1 MKKAL
6 LIAMVTA
13 AAAVAAQAPLTP
25 GQTLD
30 RRAIGERGE
39 GLAFSP
45 DGSRLVFTV
54 ADPVKGTTRARAIW
68 LLDVAS
74 GALRQLTVSGRNDS
88 SPRWAPDGGSIAFLS
103 DRDGAP
109 QLYRLSMRGGDA
121 EKLTDRKDAI
131 RAFRWSPDGRRI
143 ALLMPEPKP
152 EATQQRERDKDDARV
167 EDKDE
172 RHARVWLL
180 DVATRALTQATTV
193 NWRIEEIEW
202 TPDSAGLIAV
212 ARPTPESDQWNERIY
227 TIDLHDGRF
236 TPIGDPH
243 RPVGGITVS
252 PDGRTIAYVGGRVD
266 GPSPHDLYLQP
277 ADGGAPRNLTGAAID
292 RPIGQVH
299 WVDDDTL
306 LVAVARGFASELA
319 VVGRDARVRTL
330 DRLEVN
336 PSQFARST
344 GGAIAFVGETAT
356 RAPELWLRTADG
368 RARAVTRFND
378 KWSSIPIAT
387 PELVKYRS
395 ADNVEIEAAL
405 LRPVTN
411 QQGTNHQPSKPQPSD
426 PQPSNPSNPQP
437 SNPQPSSPPNPQPPI
452 PNPLVVLVHGGP
464 TGRWADT
471 FEPWGQLLA
480 ARGYAVLYPNVRG
493 STGYGHRFVEM
504 NRADWGGGDFKDV
517 MAGVD
522 WAVARGIADP
532 NRLGIGGWSY
542 GGYMAAW
549 AVTQTNRFKAAV
561 SGAPVIDMA
570 SEFGTENESGYDEW
584 FYGTPYEKLDGFIR
598 SSPMTYVKNVKT
610 PTLLLQGADDETDP
624 IGQSQQFYR
633 GLKRYHVDTELVVY
647 PREPHGLR
655 EEKHLIDRLN
665 RIVAWYDRYLAPR
678 APATG
683 AQP

>member
-1 MKKAL
+1 MKKPVIITLVAT
-6 LIAMVTA
+6 AVVMA
-13 AAAVAAQAPLTP
+13 AATGVAQPPLSP
-25 GQTLD
+25 EQTLD
-30 RRAIGERGE
+30 RRTIGERGE

-45 DGSRLVFTV
+45 DGARVVFTV
-54 ADPVKGTTRARAIW
+54 ADPVKGTTRARSIW
-68 LLDVAS
+68 MLDVAS
-74 GALRQLTVSGRNDS
+74 GALRQLTFAGRNDS

-103 DRDGAP
+103 DRDGP
-109 QLYRLSMRGGDA
+109 SQLYRLSMRGGEA

-131 RAFRWSPDGRRI
+131 RAFRWAPDGRRI

-152 EATQQRERDKDDARV
+152 DARQQRERDKDDARV
-167 EDKDE
+167 EDGDE

-180 DVATRALTQATTV
+180 DVATGALTQATTV

-212 ARPTPESDQWNERIY
+212 ARPKPESDQWNERIY
-227 TIDLHDGRF
+227 AVGLRDGRF
-236 TPIGDPH
+236 TPIGEPH
-243 RPVGGITVS
+243 RPIGGLAVS
-252 PDGRTIAYVGGRVD
+252 PDGRTIAYIGGRVD
-266 GPSPHDLYLQP
+266 GPASHDLYLQP
-277 ADGGAPRNLTGAAID
+277 AAGGEARNVTAASID
-292 RPIGQVH
+292 RPINQPRWIDNESILIG
-299 WVDDDTL
+299 
-306 LVAVARGFASELA
+306 VARGFGSELA
-319 VVGRDARVRTL
+319 IVGRDGRVRPIE
-330 DRLEVN
+330 RLEVN
-336 PSQFARST
+336 PTQFTRSPD
-344 GGAIAFVGETAT
+344 GAIAFVGETAT

-368 RARAVTRFND
+368 RARALTRFNE
-378 KWSSIPIAT
+378 KWSSIRIVT
-387 PELVKYRS
+387 PELVKYKS
-395 ADNVEIEAAL
+395 ADGVEIEAAL
-405 LRPVTN
+405 LRPVARPSTN
-411 QQGTNHQPSKPQPSD
+411 
-426 PQPSNPSNPQP
+426 
-437 SNPQPSSPPNPQPPI
+437 PPNPQSPI

-464 TGRWADT
+464 TARWADA

-493 STGYGHRFVEM
+493 SIGYGHRFVEM

-522 WAVARGIADP
+522 WAIARGIADP

-633 GLKRYHVDTELVVY
+633 GLKRYNVESELVVY

-655 EEKHLIDRLN
+655 EEKHLLDRLN
-665 RIVAWYDRYLAPR
+665 RIVAWYDKYLTPQ
-678 APATG
+678 PPTTG
-683 AQP
+683 PQG